1 MSFQYILGLIST
13 IVLFIPFILILI
25 LKLFTLRS
33 FLALSVYYLSSG
45 IYNLIAQNVIATP
58 VSVARSIGIANNL
71 LDAPLMMLFLIFFST
86 SLLMKKRITSM
97 IVGFI
102 VFEAIILAAFGFTVK
117 TVKIVL
123 GPDIA
128 MILTIT
134 TIFFLRNVRLAIVNQ
149 KSLGKAT
156 MIFSVLL
163 AYSIFSLVYIFYYLL
178 RNQQYKEDAQLVY
191 YLVILLSTILMSI
204 GIIIE
209 NKRIKKLGELKNT
222 RKELATL
229 YGNPK
234 AAALNKDGRFLETG
248 Y

>member
-1 MSFQYILGLIST
+1 MSFPYILGIVST
-13 IVLFIPFILILI
+13 AVLFIPFILVLV
-25 LKLFTLRS
+25 LRLFNQTS

-45 IYNLIAQNVIATP
+45 IYNLIAQNVITAPVP
-58 VSVARSIGIANNL
+58 VSRSIGIINNL
-71 LDAPLMMLFLIFFST
+71 LDAPLMMLFLIFFSP
-86 SLLMKKRITSM
+86 SALMKKRITT
-97 IVGFI
+97 IILIFLA
-102 VFEAIILAAFGFTVK
+102 FEAIIVAGYGFNVTS
-117 TVKIVL
+117 VKIIL

-128 MILTIT
+128 IILTIT
-134 TIFFLRNVRLAIVNQ
+134 SLFFLRNVRLAIVNQ

-178 RNQQYKEDAQLVY
+178 KNQQYKEDAQLVY

-204 GIIIE
+204 GIVIE

-229 YGNPK
+229 YGHPK
-234 AAALNKDGRFLETG
+234 AAALNKDSRFLKTG

>member
-1 MSFQYILGLIST
+1 MSFQYVLGLVST
-13 IVLFIPFILILI
+13 FVLFIPFILILV
-25 LKLFTLRS
+25 LRLFTQTS
-33 FLALSVYYLSSG
+33 FLALSIYYLSSG
-45 IYNLIAQNVIATP
+45 VYNLIAQDVISAP
-58 VSVARSIGIANNL
+58 IPIARSIGIVNNL
-71 LDAPLMMLFLIFFST
+71 LDAPLMMMFLIFFSP
-86 SLLMKKRITSM
+86 SALMKKRITTL
-97 IVGFI
+97 ILVFI
-102 VFEAIILAAFGFTVK
+102 AFEAVILAAYGFNVQ

-128 MILTIT
+128 IILAIT
-134 TIFFLRNVRLAIVNQ
+134 SLFFLRNVRLAIVNQ

-178 RNQQYKEDAQLVY
+178 RNKQYREDAQLVY

-229 YGNPK
+229 YGHPK
-234 AAALNKDGRFLETG
+234 AAPFNKDSRFLKSG